1 MVGLGF
7 LAAIAARTMI
17 VLIVLV
23 IGLRVTGK
31 RQAGELNLPDLIL
44 VLVLANAVQNAMT
57 NGDGRLPVAL
67 VSAGTLIACGWI
79 FAWLVRINPTVHQR
93 LTGSPTV
100 VVENGRALRQNLRRE
115 GVTQEEL
122 MQSFREKGLADLADV
137 RLAILEP
144 DGTISIIPQEE
155 ARVA

>member
-1 MVGLGF
+1 MAEFGF
-7 LAAIAARTMI
+7 LAAIAVRTMI

-23 IGLRVTGK
+23 IGLRLTGK
-31 RQAGELNLPDLIL
+31 RRAGELNQPDLIL

-57 NGDGRLPVAL
+57 NGDGRLTVAL

-79 FAWLVRINPTVHQR
+79 FAWLVRINPSVHQR
-93 LTGSPTV
+93 LNGSPTV

-115 GVTQEEL
+115 GVTREEL
-122 MQSFREKGLADLADV
+122 LQAVREKGLADLADV

>member
-1 MVGLGF
+1 MGEFGF
-7 LAAIAARTMI
+7 LAAIALRTMI

-31 RQAGELNLPDLIL
+31 REAGELNLPDLIL

-57 NGDGRLPVAL
+57 NGDGRLSVAL
-67 VSAGTLIACGWI
+67 VSAGTLIACGWV
-79 FAWLVRINPTVHQR
+79 FAWLVRINPSVHR
-93 LTGSPTV
+93 YLTGSPTV
-100 VVENGRALRQNLRRE
+100 VVENGRALRHNLRRE
-115 GVTQEEL
+115 GVTREEL
-122 MQSFREKGLADLADV
+122 IQAVREKGLADLAAV

-144 DGTISIIPQEE
+144 DGTISIIPREE